1 MMQLLR
7 LSWWVMRRR
16 LRRAWGLSAVA
27 ALGVLA
33 AVMLLS
39 AAAVYSQA
47 LAEAGV
53 RHALFRQ
60 PPTALHVQA
69 LAQNRPLG
77 PEDYARLRDVA
88 DAAAQRRIGGL
99 VARQERFGQT
109 ESGMALST
117 NPAPRMPPPGA
128 PAGRPFFMTG
138 FAEHSRIV
146 AGRWPQRDGT
156 SGAGGVDLDAV
167 LGSRAARDLGYG
179 VGDRLFVTP
188 FRGAPEERIA
198 LNIVGVAE
206 PVNPRD
212 EHWMGYPNQ
221 FSIQTV
227 GETLVVPIYVSE
239 NDFLQVLG
247 RRFPTAVGDFGF
259 NFFVDPATVTA
270 GDVDATLEALDGL
283 ETDLNKAYPRTFV
296 FSRLGLTLR
305 EFQRE
310 LTLARVPLYV
320 FTTLCVIIVL
330 YFLMLVSWIL
340 GRSQSAEL
348 GLLRGRGASAAQVC
362 GALALAE
369 TMVALAAIAVG
380 PVLGWL
386 AVRFVLL
393 PGLGNAGGGA
403 IDVAL
408 SGNAFWMGAAGAG
421 LAVAVL
427 GASAAGRARTGL
439 ADTLASRSRPPAVS
453 FFHRYYLD
461 LPALLAVGMI
471 WWQFQQRDGFV
482 SRALAGRGLEVDP
495 ALILAPALGLLAA
508 ALALM
513 RALPLLVRLTV
524 WLGMRWGPG
533 WASIT
538 LAPLAR
544 DPALPVSLAALLM
557 LAAALGVFGAAFQSS
572 LSRGQSD
579 QVKHRLGGEAVVS
592 GPGVSAGLSSA
603 LAAMP
608 EVQAATPVLRDPV
621 RLVGERFETPALLIA
636 ADPDAMPHTAWF
648 RDDFADVGLAE
659 LAARIR
665 RDRGATVQGAAIPA
679 EAERIGIWLNT
690 DDLANRQLQAAI
702 NVWARLTD
710 GDGRYRNVS
719 LGGFGGAGQS
729 APEGWR
735 FYGGELPPI
744 LRPAQDERMAESGAK
759 WYLAAI
765 FFSTSSFVKVSAGRI
780 YMDDFTVFGP
790 ELPGQAVVMDGF
802 DAPGQWAPLGTGAG
816 VPDGAE
822 IVAGAG
828 RSGGAG
834 LAFSWAEPFGGEQR
848 GVHLPPTPLPIPA
861 IGGPGLYRGQN
872 FRIRYGRGAVP
883 VAVVGV
889 SSLFPGVTDSRQP
902 FLWVDLESYLSY
914 LRFLPP
920 GSGETSPQEIWL
932 SLNPAYDRQR
942 AIAAITAQSPPLVS
956 VASRDA
962 AASVAAG
969 NPLAGGGW
977 NGLTGLGLTA
987 AGLAAATALLLHSL
1001 AGAQA
1006 RRTDTAVARALGLSR
1021 RQLLLSLAAERW
1033 LMGGIAIAA
1042 GAAIGYWPGMELTQL
1057 LALTPNGGAPVPPML
1072 PVVNAALL
1080 GAVLAGLSAAVT
1092 ASAALAAMLALRDKP
1107 VDALRAGA

>member
-1 MMQLLR
+1 M
-7 LSWWVMRRR
+7 
-16 LRRAWGLSAVA
+16 
-27 ALGVLA
+27 
-33 AVMLLS
+33 
-39 AAAVYSQA
+39 
-47 LAEAGV
+47 
-53 RHALFRQ
+53 
-60 PPTALHVQA
+60 
-69 LAQNRPLG
+69 
-77 PEDYARLRDVA
+77 
-88 DAAAQRRIGGL
+88 
-99 VARQERFGQT
+99 
-109 ESGMALST
+109 
-117 NPAPRMPPPGA
+117 
-128 PAGRPFFMTG
+128 
-138 FAEHSRIV
+138 
-146 AGRWPQRDGT
+146 
-156 SGAGGVDLDAV
+156 
-167 LGSRAARDLGYG
+167 
-179 VGDRLFVTP
+179 
-188 FRGAPEERIA
+188 
-198 LNIVGVAE
+198 
-206 PVNPRD
+206 
-212 EHWMGYPNQ
+212 
-221 FSIQTV
+221 
-227 GETLVVPIYVSE
+227 
-239 NDFLQVLG
+239 
-247 RRFPTAVGDFGF
+247 
-259 NFFVDPATVTA
+259 
-270 GDVDATLEALDGL
+270 
-283 ETDLNKAYPRTFV
+283 
-296 FSRLGLTLR
+296 
-305 EFQRE
+305 
-310 LTLARVPLYV
+310 
-320 FTTLCVIIVL
+320 
-330 YFLMLVSWIL
+330 
-340 GRSQSAEL
+340 
-348 GLLRGRGASAAQVC
+348 
-362 GALALAE
+362 
-369 TMVALAAIAVG
+369 
-380 PVLGWL
+380 
-386 AVRFVLL
+386 LL
-393 PGLGNAGGGA
+393 PGLGNPGGGA

-408 SGNAFWMGAAGAG
+408 SGNAFWMGAAGAV

-427 GASAAGRARTGL
+427 TASAAGRARTGL
-439 ADTLASRSRPPAVS
+439 ADALASRSRPPAVS

-461 LPALLAVGMI
+461 LPALLAVGVV

-482 SRALAGRGLEVDP
+482 SRALADRGLEVDP
-495 ALILAPALGLLAA
+495 TLILAPALGLLAA
-508 ALALM
+508 ALLLM

-579 QVKHRLGGEAVVS
+579 QVKHRLGGEEVVS

-608 EVQAATPVLRDPV
+608 EVRAATPVLRDPV
-621 RLVGERFETPALLIA
+621 RLAGERFETPALLIA
-636 ADPDAMPHTAWF
+636 ADPDAMAHTAWF

-665 RDRGATVQGAAIPA
+665 RDRGATAQGAVLPA
-679 EAERIGIWLNT
+679 GAERIGVWLKT

-702 NVWARLTD
+702 NVWAKLTD

-729 APEGWR
+729 APAGWR
-735 FYGGELPPI
+735 FYGGELPI
-744 LRPAQDERMAESGAK
+744 LQPAQDERMAESGAK
-759 WYLAAI
+759 WYLAAV

-780 YMDDFTVFGP
+780 YMDDFKVFGP
-790 ELPGQAVVMDGF
+790 GLPGQGVVTEGF

-822 IVAGAG
+822 IVPGRG

-834 LAFSWAEPFGGEQR
+834 LAFSWVEPFGGEQR
-848 GVHLPPTPLPIPA
+848 GVHLPPVALPIPA

-883 VAVVGV
+883 VEIVGV

-932 SLNPAYDRQR
+932 ALNPTNDRQ
-942 AIAAITAQSPPLVS
+942 AAVTAITAQSPPLVS
-956 VASRDA
+956 VASRDD

-1021 RQLLLSLAAERW
+1021 RQLLMSLAAERW

-1057 LALTPNGGAPVPPML
+1057 LALTPNGAAPVPPML
-1072 PVVNAALL
+1072 PAVNAALL

-1092 ASAALAAMLALRDKP
+1092 ASAALAALLALRDKP
-1107 VDALRAGA
+1107 VDALRAGG

>member
-7 LSWWVMRRR
+7 LSWWVIRRR

-60 PPTALHVQA
+60 PPTALNVQA

-88 DAAAQRRIGGL
+88 NAAAQRRIGGL

-109 ESGMALST
+109 GSGMALST
-117 NPAPRMPPPGA
+117 DPAPRMPPPGA

-146 AGRWPQRDGT
+146 EGGWPQRGGT
-156 SGAGGVDLDAV
+156 FGAGGVDLDAV
-167 LGSRAARDLGYG
+167 LGSRAARDMGYR

-188 FRGAPEERIA
+188 FRAAPEQRIV
-198 LNIVGVAE
+198 LNLVGVAE

-212 EHWMGYPNQ
+212 EYWMGYPNQ

-259 NFFVDPATVTA
+259 NFFVDPATITA

-320 FTTLCVIIVL
+320 FTALCVIIVL

-362 GALALAE
+362 GALLLAE
-369 TMVALAAIAVG
+369 AMIALAAAVVG
-380 PVLGWL
+380 PLLGWL

-393 PGLGNAGGGA
+393 PGLGNPGGGA

-408 SGNAFWMGAAGAG
+408 SGDAFWMGAAGAG

-427 GASAAGRARTGL
+427 AASVAGRARTGM

-461 LPALLAVGMI
+461 LPALLAVGMV

-508 ALALM
+508 ALLLM
-513 RALPLLVRLTV
+513 RTLPLLVRLAV

-538 LAPLAR
+538 LAHLAR
-544 DPALPVSLAALLM
+544 DPALPASLAALLM

-579 QVKHRLGGEAVVS
+579 QVKHRLGGEVVVS

-608 EVQAATPVLRDPV
+608 EVRAATPVLRDPV
-621 RLVGERFETPALLIA
+621 RLAGERFETPALLIA
-636 ADPDAMPHTAWF
+636 ADPDAMAHTAWF

-665 RDRGATVQGAAIPA
+665 RDSGATVQGAALPVG
-679 EAERIGIWLNT
+679 AERIGVWLNT
-690 DDLANRQLQAAI
+690 DDLANRELQAAI

-719 LGGFGGAGQS
+719 LGGFGGAAQS
-729 APEGWR
+729 APAGWQ

-744 LRPAQDERMAESGAK
+744 LLPAQDERMAESSAK
-759 WYLAAI
+759 WYLAAV

-790 ELPGQAVVMDGF
+790 GLPGQGVVMEGF

-816 VPDGAE
+816 VPDRAE
-822 IVAGAG
+822 TVPGGG
-828 RSGGAG
+828 RTGRAG
-834 LAFSWAEPFGGEQR
+834 LAFSWVEPFGGEQR

-861 IGGPGLYRGQN
+861 IGGPGLYPGQN

-883 VAVVGV
+883 VAVAGV
-889 SSLFPGVTDSRQP
+889 SRLFPGVTDLRQP

-932 SLNPAYDRQR
+932 SLNPAYDRQ
-942 AIAAITAQSPPLVS
+942 AAMAAITAQSPPLVS
-956 VASRDA
+956 VASRDEA
-962 AASVAAG
+962 AAVAAG

-977 NGLTGLGLTA
+977 NGLTGLGITA

-1021 RQLLLSLAAERW
+1021 RQLFLSLAAERW
-1033 LMGGIAIAA
+1033 LLGGIAIAA
-1042 GAAIGYWPGMELTQL
+1042 GAAIGYWPGMELTRL
-1057 LALTPNGGAPVPPML
+1057 LALTPNGAAPVPPMI
-1072 PVVNAALL
+1072 PEVNAALL
-1080 GAVLAGLSAAVT
+1080 GAVLAGLSTAVT
-1092 ASAALAAMLALRDKP
+1092 ASAALATTLALRDKP

>member
-27 ALGVLA
+27 ALGVLS

-53 RHALFRQ
+53 RHALFSQ
-60 PPTALHVQA
+60 PPTALNVQA

-88 DAAAQRRIGGL
+88 AAATQRRIGGL

-109 ESGMALST
+109 GSGMALST
-117 NPAPRMPPPGA
+117 DPASRMPPPGA

-146 AGRWPQRDGT
+146 EGGWPQRSGT
-156 SGAGGVDLDAV
+156 SGADGVELDAV
-167 LGSRAARDLGYG
+167 LGIRAARDLGYR
-179 VGDRLFVTP
+179 VGDRLFLTP
-188 FRGAPEERIA
+188 FRAAPEQRIV
-198 LNIVGVAE
+198 LNLVGMAE

-212 EHWMGYPNQ
+212 EYWMGYPNQ

-259 NFFVDPATVTA
+259 NFFVDPATITA

-305 EFQRE
+305 EFQQE

-320 FTTLCVIIVL
+320 FTALCVIIVL

-362 GALALAE
+362 GALLLAE
-369 TMVALAAIAVG
+369 AMLAAAAAVVG
-380 PVLGWL
+380 PLLGWL

-393 PGLGNAGGGA
+393 PGLGNPGSGA

-427 GASAAGRARTGL
+427 GASAAGRARTGM

-461 LPALLAVGMI
+461 LPVLLAVAMV
-471 WWQFQQRDGFV
+471 WWQFQQREGFV

-495 ALILAPALGLLAA
+495 TLILAPALGLLAA

-579 QVKHRLGGEAVVS
+579 QVRHRLGGEVVVS

-603 LAAMP
+603 LAVMP
-608 EVQAATPVLRDPV
+608 EVRAATPVLRDPV
-621 RLVGERFETPALLIA
+621 RLAGERFETPALLIA

-665 RDRGATVQGAAIPA
+665 RDGGATVQGAALPA
-679 EAERIGIWLNT
+679 RAERIGVWLNT

-710 GDGRYRNVS
+710 NDGRYRNVS
-719 LGGFGGAGQS
+719 LGGFGGAAQS
-729 APEGWR
+729 APTGWQ
-735 FYGGELPPI
+735 FYGGELPI
-744 LRPAQDERMAESGAK
+744 LQPAQDERMAESGAK
-759 WYLAAI
+759 WYLAAV

-790 ELPGQAVVMDGF
+790 GLPGQGVVMEGF

-822 IVAGAG
+822 IIPGAG

-834 LAFSWAEPFGGEQR
+834 LAFSWVEPFGGEPR

-861 IGGPGLYRGQN
+861 IGGPGLYPGQN

-889 SSLFPGVTDSRQP
+889 SRLFPGVTDLRQP

-932 SLNPAYDRQR
+932 SLNPAYDRQ
-942 AIAAITAQSPPLVS
+942 AAMAAIMAQSPPLVS
-956 VASRDA
+956 VAIRDEA
-962 AASVAAG
+962 AAVAAG

-977 NGLTGLGLTA
+977 NGLTGLGITA

-1001 AGAQA
+1001 AGAQT

-1021 RQLLLSLAAERW
+1021 RQLFLSLAAERW
-1033 LMGGIAIAA
+1033 LLGGIAIAA

-1057 LALTPNGGAPVPPML
+1057 LALTPNGAAPVPPML
-1072 PVVNAALL
+1072 PVVNAALM
-1080 GAVLAGLSAAVT
+1080 GAVLAGLSTAVT
-1092 ASAALAAMLALRDKP
+1092 ASAALAAALALRDKP

>member
-1 MMQLLR
+1 
-7 LSWWVMRRR
+7 
-16 LRRAWGLSAVA
+16 
-27 ALGVLA
+27 
-33 AVMLLS
+33 
-39 AAAVYSQA
+39 
-47 LAEAGV
+47 
-53 RHALFRQ
+53 
-60 PPTALHVQA
+60 
-69 LAQNRPLG
+69 
-77 PEDYARLRDVA
+77 
-88 DAAAQRRIGGL
+88 
-99 VARQERFGQT
+99 
-109 ESGMALST
+109 
-117 NPAPRMPPPGA
+117 
-128 PAGRPFFMTG
+128 MTG

-146 AGRWPQRDGT
+146 KGGWPQRSGT
-156 SGAGGVDLDAV
+156 SGADGVDLDAV
-167 LGSRAARDLGYG
+167 LGSRAARDLGYE

-188 FRGAPEERIA
+188 SRAAPEERIA

-212 EHWMGYPNQ
+212 EYWMGYPNQ

-259 NFFVDPATVTA
+259 NFFVDPAAITA
-270 GDVDATLEALDGL
+270 GDVDATLDALDGL

-296 FSRLGLTLR
+296 FSRLGLTLL

-320 FTTLCVIIVL
+320 FTALCVIIVL

-421 LAVAVL
+421 LAVTVL
-427 GASAAGRARTGL
+427 TASAAARARTDM

-461 LPALLAVGMI
+461 LPALLAVGMV

-482 SRALAGRGLEVDP
+482 SRALASRGLEVDP

-508 ALALM
+508 ALLLM

-608 EVQAATPVLRDPV
+608 EVRAATPVLRDPV
-621 RLVGERFETPALLIA
+621 RLAGERFETPALLIA

-659 LAARIR
+659 LSARIR
-665 RDRGATVQGAAIPA
+665 RDGGATVQGAALPA
-679 EAERIGIWLNT
+679 GAERIGIWLKT

-710 GDGRYRNVS
+710 GNGRYRNVS

-729 APEGWR
+729 APAGWQ
-735 FYGGELPPI
+735 FYGGELPI
-744 LRPAQDERMAESGAK
+744 LQPAQDERMAESGAK
-759 WYLAAI
+759 WYLAAV

-790 ELPGQAVVMDGF
+790 GLPEQGVVMEGF

-816 VPDGAE
+816 VPDAAE
-822 IVAGAG
+822 IIPGAG

-834 LAFSWAEPFGGEQR
+834 LAFSWVEPFGGEQR

-889 SSLFPGVTDSRQP
+889 SSLFPGVTDLRQP

-932 SLNPAYDRQR
+932 ALNPAYDRQR
-942 AIAAITAQSPPLVS
+942 AVAAITTQSPPLVS
-956 VASRDA
+956 IASRDDA
-962 AASVAAG
+962 AAVAAG

-977 NGLTGLGLTA
+977 NGLTGLGLMA
-987 AGLAAATALLLHSL
+987 VGLAAATALLLHSL

-1021 RQLLLSLAAERW
+1021 RQLLMSLTAERW

-1057 LALTPNGGAPVPPML
+1057 LALTPNGAAPVPPML
-1072 PVVNAALL
+1072 PAVNAALL

-1092 ASAALAAMLALRDKP
+1092 ASAALAAALALRDKP
-1107 VDALRAGA
+1107 VDALRAGE